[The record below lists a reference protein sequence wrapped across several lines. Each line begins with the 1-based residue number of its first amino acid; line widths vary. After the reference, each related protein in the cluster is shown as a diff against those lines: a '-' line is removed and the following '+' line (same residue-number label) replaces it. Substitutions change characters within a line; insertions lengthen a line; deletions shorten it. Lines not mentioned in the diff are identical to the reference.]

1 MILILICN
9 VDFFFS
15 FFFFYVK
22 RFSMYLLA
30 LDLPSGMWNG
40 FPGTLL
46 TFDFPRIVWNCFLVT
61 MYLLVLGLLYGMGY
75 FIVARLVAHCVE
87 WFSRYLLEFNLLGIV
102 SIDFQVIADQYF
114 SEYYVECFSM
124 CLLAHFLLRIVFN
137 GFPANYWRSISC
149 VLCET
154 IFQVVLLC
162 GMVFMEL
169 TCARLAEYHLD

>member
-1 MILILICN
+1 MIL
-9 VDFFFS
+9 S
-15 FFFFYVK
+15 K
-22 RFSMYLLA
+22 
-30 LDLPSGMWNG
+30 PSASK
-40 FPGTLL
+40 L
-46 TFDFPRIVWNCFLVT
+46 
-61 MYLLVLGLLYGMGY
+61 Y

-154 IFQVVLLC
+154 IFQVV
-162 GMVFMEL
+162 
-169 TCARLAEYHLD
+169 YK